1 MSLRPATRADL
12 DRIRGVQAEWWGGRD
27 LTALLQPLFLEN
39 FASTSLILE
48 DDDGALA
55 GFLIGF
61 PSQDDPAAA
70 YVHFVGV
77 APSHRGTGMGRAL
90 HDAFAQRM
98 AERGIS
104 TVRCVTS
111 PVNADS
117 VAFHQRIG
125 FVIEVAGRAVRPLRA
140 ASPSQ
145 PPSRPHPIRGP
156 GTDRGRARSGPWIR
170 RRRWRIGVTVRL
182 ATPRDGLALFEALDH
197 DACWTHVKGRP
208 ETEDDVVQ
216 MVLDAT
222 RQGRWMW
229 VVEQDGRIVG
239 TTSFLEV
246 SPADARLEI
255 GLTVYAPEVWATRV
269 NPACKYLL
277 MAWAF
282 DHGFGRVQLKTDIRN
297 ARSQQAIARLGARYE
312 GVLRRYQ
319 RRQDESVRDT
329 VVFSVTA
336 EDWPAVQCW
345 TARPT
350 GLTPPG
356 SRARTGGQQSRTAAR
371 RVSAWRQ
378 DGRQRRPWPVRSAT
392 PDRPAPPRRPARPQ

>member
-12 DRIRGVQAEWWGGRD
+12 DRIRGIQAAWWGGRD

-39 FASTSLILE
+39 FASTSLIQE
-48 DDDGALA
+48 DDDGALV

-77 APSHRGTGMGRAL
+77 APSHRGAGLGRAL
-90 HDAFAQRM
+90 HDEFAQRM

-111 PVNADS
+111 LVNADS

-125 FVIEVAGRAVRPLRA
+125 FVIEAEDQDYVHFARTIAERAFVPRADPRPGDPPWARA
-140 ASPSQ
+140 QWPLDPST
-145 PPSRPHPIRGP
+145 SLVH
-156 GTDRGRARSGPWIR
+156 DD
-170 RRRWRIGVTVRL
+170 VTVRL

-197 DACWTHVKGRP
+197 DACWAHVKGRP

-216 MVLDAT
+216 AILDAT

-229 VVEQDGRIVG
+229 VVEQAGRVVG

-246 SPADARLEI
+246 APADARLEI
-255 GLTVYAPEVWATRV
+255 GFTVYAPEVWATRV

-297 ARSQQAIARLGARYE
+297 ARSQQAIARLGAQYE

-336 EDWPAVQCW
+336 EDWPAVR
-345 TARPT
+345 A
-350 GLTPPG
+350 GLL
-356 SRARTGGQQSRTAAR
+356 
-371 RVSAWRQ
+371 
-378 DGRQRRPWPVRSAT
+378 
-392 PDRPAPPRRPARPQ
+392 DRLA

>member
-1 MSLRPATRADL
+1 MSVRPASRADL
-12 DRIRGVQAEWWGGRD
+12 DRIRGVQAAWWGGRD

-39 FASTSLILE
+39 FASTSLILD
-48 DDDGALA
+48 DDDGSLA

-77 APSHRGTGMGRAL
+77 APSHRGAGVGRAL
-90 HDAFAQRM
+90 HDAFAERM

-125 FVIEVAGRAVRPLRA
+125 FVIEAEDEDYVHFARTIPARAFVPRVDPRPDDPPWPRVQWPLE
-140 ASPSQ
+140 PSTALT
-145 PPSRPHPIRGP
+145 H
-156 GTDRGRARSGPWIR
+156 A
-170 RRRWRIGVTVRL
+170 GVTVRL

-197 DACWTHVKGRP
+197 DACWAHVKGRP

-216 MVLDAT
+216 AILDAT

-246 SPADARLEI
+246 SPVDARLEI
-255 GLTVYAPEVWATRV
+255 GFTVYAPEVWATRV

-336 EDWPAVQCW
+336 EDWPAVR
-345 TARPT
+345 A
-350 GLTPPG
+350 GLL
-356 SRARTGGQQSRTAAR
+356 
-371 RVSAWRQ
+371 
-378 DGRQRRPWPVRSAT
+378 
-392 PDRPAPPRRPARPQ
+392 DRLA

>member
-12 DRIRGVQAEWWGGRD
+12 DRVRAVQPEWWGGRN
-27 LTALLQPLFLEN
+27 LTALLQSLFLEN
-39 FASTSLILE
+39 FASTSLIVD
-48 DDDGALA
+48 DDDGSLA

-61 PSQDDPAAA
+61 PSQDDLTAA

-77 APSHRGTGMGRAL
+77 APAHRGTGLGRAL
-90 HDAFAQRM
+90 HDAFADRM
-98 AERGIS
+98 AERGIT

-125 FVIEVAGRAVRPLRA
+125 FTIEEQDDELVHFARRTTALPFTPRVDPRTEDPPWPRAQWPIEPSTSLMHSGVTLRL
-140 ASPSQ
+140 ASPK
-145 PPSRPHPIRGP
+145 
-156 GTDRGRARSGPWIR
+156 
-170 RRRWRIGVTVRL
+170 
-182 ATPRDGLALFEALDH
+182 DGLALFEALDH
-197 DACWTHVKGRP
+197 DVCWAHVKGRP

-216 MVLDAT
+216 AILDAT

-229 VVEQDGRIVG
+229 VVELDGRIVG

-255 GLTVYAPEVWATRV
+255 GFTVYAPSAWATRV

-277 MAWAF
+277 MEWAF
-282 DHGFGRVQLKTDIRN
+282 GRGFGRVQLKTDIRN

-329 VVFSVTA
+329 VLFSVTA
-336 EDWPAVQCW
+336 EDWPLVREGLL
-345 TARPT
+345 AR
-350 GLTPPG
+350 L
-356 SRARTGGQQSRTAAR
+356 QS
-371 RVSAWRQ
+371 
-378 DGRQRRPWPVRSAT
+378 
-392 PDRPAPPRRPARPQ
+392 